1 MPPSEPLQTKKT
13 HNHSLSSSKSQET
26 VLFLVRSLKLLTE
39 ILTSQGA
46 GSDAGDPKLAE
57 LLLEKMFSFSGLAS

>member
-26 VLFLVRSLKLLTE
+26 VLNLVMSLKLLTE
-39 ILTSQGA
+39 ILTSQGL

-57 LLLEKMFSFSGLAS
+57 LLLDM